1 MQEVTYVMARPR
13 SEAARQKML
22 DAATELALA
31 VGVRAFTI
39 EEVARRSGVAKTTIY
54 RHFSSKNQLIIA
66 ALDGITPMPEVPD
79 TGGLHDDLVI
89 FLGNV
94 LPIFAST
101 QLRVLFLD
109 VAAASVLD
117 PELQSLQ
124 ETMMAGRG
132 RALTTIVER
141 GKQRGE
147 MPASMSMDLAVEL
160 IEGPMIIRGLTNPSA
175 LDNLDLD
182 ELVTVIIR
190 RLNV

>member
-1 MQEVTYVMARPR
+1 MARPR

-66 ALDGITPMPEVPD
+66 ALDGITPVPEIPD
-79 TGGLHDDLVI
+79 TGVLHDDLVI

-124 ETMMAGRG
+124 GTMMAGRG
-132 RALTTIVER
+132 RALATIVER
-141 GKQRGE
+141 AKQRGE
-147 MPASMSMDLAVEL
+147 MPASMSMDLALEL
-160 IEGPMIIRGLTNPSA
+160 IEGPMIVRGLTNPKA
-175 LDNLDLD
+175 LDNIDLD
-182 ELVTVIIR
+182 ELVSVIIR